1 MCVTTCY
8 IHPESSTN
16 SRQTQSTLR
25 LLSPLRRL
33 PLGIP
38 FLYQRITSTTPIT
51 ALISTASPTTTFS
64 ILHLDGTTDWMVTN
78 RSSLLAWTGHT
89 LTPTPRIQ
97 RGLSLAH
104 WGATHLTGRGL
115 AALSAPGQTYNLTLA
130 PGEEILLSP
139 SHVVA
144 YSVTSTPPLPFRLR
158 STSLRLQV
166 PSIPASIVQ
175 GLGRLVPEGLSEFWN
190 NMRDTSTYQYLA
202 RVLFTLRTTTRRSI
216 WGDRLFLQ
224 FKGPGTV
231 VMSSRGGRLRDVLAR
246 EQVAEIAD
254 VEAGVVPEVIK
265 DIGKPKTDEVVKQD
279 DNVAKISVAS
289 VGKDGK
295 VTFEEGKGLTEF
307 VR

>member
-1 MCVTTCY
+1 
-8 IHPESSTN
+8 
-16 SRQTQSTLR
+16 
-25 LLSPLRRL
+25 
-33 PLGIP
+33 
-38 FLYQRITSTTPIT
+38 
-51 ALISTASPTTTFS
+51 
-64 ILHLDGTTDWMVTN
+64 
-78 RSSLLAWTGHT
+78 
-89 LTPTPRIQ
+89 
-97 RGLSLAH
+97 
-104 WGATHLTGRGL
+104 
-115 AALSAPGQTYNLTLA
+115 
-130 PGEEILLSP
+130 
-139 SHVVA
+139 
-144 YSVTSTPPLPFRLR
+144 
-158 STSLRLQV
+158 
-166 PSIPASIVQ
+166 
-175 GLGRLVPEGLSEFWN
+175 
-190 NMRDTSTYQYLA
+190 MRDTSTYQYLA